1 MFFYFFES
9 NGSAVNRGFLTCCL
23 LLSSKS
29 RVSPRLPLSPCPVLI
44 VSFSLFI
51 CLSRQAFPGI
61 RAENPRPIRK
71 DIFRVK
77 PPRKPACFYGCLRIN
92 QHLQNVKQSFAG
104 KDRPTVNRETVHGAF
119 SAGLGPFLRDRKNP
133 LSVHAT
139 GPSGYI
145 FFQGSNLCPPIL
157 IKFWS
162 VFKSFILS
170 SNIFFGTFASGPSPA
185 PGMYTPPARR
195 SLKYP
200 PERPGTKRLMP
211 VTSRSSVFC
220 DFHV

>member
-51 CLSRQAFPGI
+51 CLSRQAFSGI

-71 DIFRVK
+71 DVFRVK
-77 PPRKPACFYGCLRIN
+77 PPRKPACFYGCLKDKPASAKCQTKLCR
-92 QHLQNVKQSFAG
+92 QGPSHSKQ
-104 KDRPTVNRETVHGAF
+104 RNRAPAF

-185 PGMYTPPARR
+185 PGMHTPPARR
-195 SLKYP
+195 SLKYATVATRHKTAHAWHEP
-200 PERPGTKRLMP
+200 FKSFL
-211 VTSRSSVFC
+211 
-220 DFHV
+220 